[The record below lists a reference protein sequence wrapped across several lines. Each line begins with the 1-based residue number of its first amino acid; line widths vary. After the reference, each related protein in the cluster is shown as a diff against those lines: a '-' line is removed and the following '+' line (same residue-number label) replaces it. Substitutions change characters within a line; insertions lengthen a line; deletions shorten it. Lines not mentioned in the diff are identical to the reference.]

1 MIKRRNVW
9 RGKFM
14 LGFIAKLLAIII
26 IAAPIYILVRR
37 PFRREI
43 RRECLLMAFWL
54 FNAALLVLALNG
66 DYGFPGDML
75 RSAYGRIVTGDGIN
89 LVPLRTIRGFFADSD
104 TDRFLV
110 NIIGNTVMFMPW
122 GFGLVLLW
130 ERNRR
135 PLRIIGLSL
144 ALTAFIESCQLF
156 IGRAVDVDDMLLNFA
171 GSMLGALVW
180 YAARNIYR
188 KIRNVKSIRQA

>member
-1 MIKRRNVW
+1 
-9 RGKFM
+9 M
-14 LGFIAKLLAIII
+14 LRFIVKLLAIII

-43 RRECLLMAFWL
+43 KRECLLMAFWL

-66 DYGFPGDML
+66 DYGTPGDML
-75 RSAYGRIVTGDGIN
+75 RSAYGRIVTGEGIN
-89 LVPLRTIRGFFADSD
+89 LIPLRTVKGFFADSD

-122 GFGLVLLW
+122 GFGLVFLW

-144 ALTAFIESCQLF
+144 AITAFIEFCQMF

-171 GSMLGALVW
+171 GSMLGAFVW

-188 KIRNVKSIRQA
+188 KIREVKSIRQA